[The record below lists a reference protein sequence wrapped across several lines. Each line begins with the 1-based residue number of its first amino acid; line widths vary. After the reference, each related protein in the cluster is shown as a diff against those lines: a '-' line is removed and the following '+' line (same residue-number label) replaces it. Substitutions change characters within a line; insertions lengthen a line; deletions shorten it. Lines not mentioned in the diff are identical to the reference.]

1 MIRRRFACEVREST
15 AVESAPWGFVSEN
28 RFLNEGVAFT
38 TDKGSHDVLRVLHDI
53 ELDMGCGTHR
63 NPDGSYADRLIDI
76 DIVAIDEMMIDTP
89 ELVVPHPRM
98 AERDFVLAPMAE
110 LAPQWRH
117 PVLHKSAAELLAQM
131 SSDERGRDECGL

>member
-1 MIRRRFACEVREST
+1 MIRRRFACDVRVST

-28 RFLNEGVAFT
+28 IFLNVGVAFT
-38 TDKGSHDVLRVLHDI
+38 SNKSPNEVLRTLHDI
-53 ELDMGCGTHR
+53 ELDMGCGSHR

-76 DIVAIDEMMIDTP
+76 DIVAIDEIVINTP
-89 ELVVPHPRM
+89 ELVVPHLHM

-117 PVLHKSAAELLAQM
+117 PLLHKSAAELLQCLR
-131 SSDERGRDECGL
+131 SSEMR

>member
-1 MIRRRFACEVREST
+1 MIRRRFACDVREST

-28 RFLNEGVAFT
+28 RFLNVGIAFAT
-38 TDKGSHDVLRVLHDI
+38 GDSPLDVLRTLHDI
-53 ELDMGCGTHR
+53 ELDMGCSTHR

-76 DIVAIDEMMIDTP
+76 DIVAIDEIMIDTP

-110 LAPQWRH
+110 LAPEWRH
-117 PVLHKSAAELLAQM
+117 PVLHKSAAELLQCL
-131 SSDERGRDECGL
+131 RGAEG